1 MSTEY
6 NPGGSSIR
14 NATID
19 NAMKHTVLPYL
30 LSLLWIGF
38 FPSVTS
44 AQTTQNVLSRPAA
57 QANSTVSGYIKDA
70 ANGEGLIGVSVYV
83 RETGTGAVTN
93 NYGFYAVPVPP
104 GTYNLVISYVGYQK
118 QTKVVQLLDKN
129 IRLDL
134 ELAEE
139 GKQLQEV
146 SVSAKREDDNVR
158 NIEMSVNRIDV
169 KTLQRIPALLGEVDV
184 VRSIQLL
191 PGVSTVGE
199 GATGF
204 NVRGGSIDQNLVLL
218 DEAPVYN
225 SSHLFGFFSVFNPD
239 AVKDVKLIKGG
250 IPANYGGRIASILD
264 VRLKEGNAKKPEL
277 NGGIGLI
284 FSRLSYERPLFKGK
298 GSFIVAARRSYA
310 DILAQPFLRGDL
322 KGSKFYFYDLTAKAN
337 YHINDRN
344 TVFLSGYF
352 GRDVFGADFGF
363 NWGNTTASARWNH
376 VFSDKLFLN
385 TTAYY
390 SNYDYSLDSDLKRR
404 PENAGDYFRTDSRIV
419 DYSLKPDFTLFLGRS
434 TVTFGGQSILH
445 DFQPGTATAASSGDV
460 RTFGLTSKYALENA
474 LYVGNEQQ
482 VSPKLQLQY
491 GLRYSLFNYIGP
503 GDAYAFTTNVPLGTS
518 RFPITT
524 VQYRKGETIQ
534 TYGNWEPRFSAKYEL
549 GNNSSLKL
557 SYNRLA
563 QYIHLISNTT
573 ASTPLDIWT
582 PSTNNIKPQ
591 LADQIAGGFFKN
603 FGRSDGVGS
612 EFEAS
617 VEIYYKWLQNQI
629 DYVDG
634 ANLILNKFLEGDL
647 LSGKG
652 RAYGAEFYLKRNR
665 GVVNGWVS
673 YTLARTE
680 RQVAGVNNGG
690 WFPTRFDKPHTLTTV
705 LLIDPLRAKRW
716 NFSATFTLASGTPAT
731 FPTNRFEYGD
741 YVGQVIGGRNNYRIP
756 SYNRL
761 DLAATL
767 QGRQRPGKRKSDNW
781 VFSVYNVYAR
791 KNPFSVFFQADPDNP
806 RVTQAVRYSVF
817 ATAIPSVT
825 YNFKF

>member
-1 MSTEY
+1 
-6 NPGGSSIR
+6 
-14 NATID
+14 
-19 NAMKHTVLPYL
+19 MKHYVRSWFI
-30 LSLLWIGF
+30 SLFLVGAIVPDLW
-38 FPSVTS
+38 
-44 AQTTQNVLSRPAA
+44 AQTSQNAVGRPAN
-57 QANSTVSGYIKDA
+57 QANNTVSGYIKDA
-70 ANGEGLIGVSVYV
+70 ANGEKLIGVSVYV
-83 RETGTGAVTN
+83 KETGTGAVTN
-93 NYGFYAVPVPP
+93 DYGFYAVPLPP
-104 GTYNLVISYVGYQK
+104 GTYNLVISYVGYAK
-118 QTKVVQLLDKN
+118 QTKVVELNDGN
-129 IRLDL
+129 VRLDF
-134 ELAEE
+134 ELKDE

-146 SVSAKREDDNVR
+146 VVSTKREDDNVK

-169 KTLQRIPALLGEVDV
+169 KTLRRIPALLGEVDV
-184 VRSIQLL
+184 IRSIQLL

-264 VRLKEGNAKKPEL
+264 VRLKEGNAKKTEV

-284 FSRLSYERPLFKGK
+284 FSRLSFESPLFKGK

-310 DILAQPFLRGDL
+310 DILAQPFLKSDL

-337 YHINDRN
+337 YRINDKN

-363 NWGNTTASARWNH
+363 NWGSSTASARWNH
-376 VFSDKLFLN
+376 VFSDRLFLN

-390 SNYDYSLDSDLKRR
+390 SNYDYSLDSDLKRK
-404 PENAGDYFRTDSRIV
+404 ETKDYFRTNSQIV
-419 DYSLKPDFTLFLGRS
+419 DYSIKPDFTLFRGKS
-434 TVTFGGQSILH
+434 TITFGGQSILH
-445 DFQPGTATAASSGDV
+445 DFQPGTATAASAGVVS
-460 RTFGLTSKYALENA
+460 TFGLESKYGLENA

-482 VSPKLQLQY
+482 VTPKLQLQY

-503 GDAYAFTTNVPLGTS
+503 GEAYTYAENTPVGLSRPVVSTTAYKRGDN
-518 RFPITT
+518 I
-524 VQYRKGETIQ
+524 K
-534 TYGNWEPRFSAKYEL
+534 TYGNWEPRLAAKYEL
-549 GNNSSLKL
+549 SNSSSFKL

-573 ASTPLDIWT
+573 ASTPLDVWT

-591 LADQIAGGFFKN
+591 ISDQVAGGFFKN
-603 FGRSDGVGS
+603 FGALKGAGS

-617 VEIYYKWLQNQI
+617 VEVYYKRLQNQI
-629 DYVDG
+629 DYIDG
-634 ANLILNKFLEGDL
+634 ADLILNKYLEGDL

-652 RAYGAEFYLKRNR
+652 RAYGAEFYVKRNT
-665 GVVNGWVS
+665 GVINGWVS
-673 YTLARTE
+673 YTLAKTE
-680 RQVAGVNNGG
+680 RQVAGINNGN
-690 WFPTRFDKPHTLTTV
+690 WYPTRFDKRHVLTTV
-705 LLIDPLRAKRW
+705 LLFDPPNRGDGTAKRW
-716 NFSATFTLASGTPAT
+716 NFSGTFTFASGTPGT
-731 FPTNRFEYGD
+731 FPTNRFEYGG
-741 YVGQVIGGRNNYRIP
+741 YVGQVINGRNNYRIP
-756 SYNRL
+756 AYHRL

-767 QGRQRPGKRKSDNW
+767 QGRKRAGKRKDDNW

-791 KNPFSVFFQADPDNP
+791 KNPFSVFFQSNPDAP
-806 RVTQAVRYSVF
+806 QQTQAIKYSVF